1 MANTKTDEKLQ
12 KIAKD
17 LLESGEV
24 NLIIG
29 YTKGSNPQR
38 MRPVFIKN
46 PEEAEKLSFGH
57 NAVQDLAVFLKK
69 QEVKKFGKIGITVKG
84 CDEKAVNA
92 LIQEYQLSRD
102 NIKIIGMQCNG
113 VIKQNLADK
122 GETNVSETTV
132 YDKCLVCQEHT
143 PILYDF
149 LVETEEPELNLS
161 GSVKPYAEI
170 EKLEAMST
178 EEKNAYWAKEFD
190 KCIKCYACR
199 QACPLCFCSRCIVE
213 KNMPQWIDTNSE
225 EPGNAQWNLIRA
237 YHLSGRC
244 IGCGEC
250 ERACPVNIPLM
261 LINEKMARDIY
272 NLFGYKSGLDINAKP
287 VFGVFSESDF
297 NDFIK

>member
-12 KIAKD
+12 KIAKE
-17 LLESGEV
+17 LLESGEA
-24 NLIIG
+24 NLFIG

-38 MRPVFIKN
+38 MRPVFITK
-46 PEEAEKLSFGH
+46 PEEAEKLSFSRH
-57 NAVQDLAVFLKK
+57 AVQDLAVFLKK
-69 QEVKKFGKIGITVKG
+69 QEVKKFGKIGIAVKG
-84 CDEKAVNA
+84 CDEKAVNT
-92 LIQEYQLSRD
+92 LIQEYQISRD
-102 NIKIIGMQCNG
+102 DIKIIGMQCNG

-122 GETNVSETTV
+122 GETEVSEYTV
-132 YDKCLVCQEHT
+132 YDKCLICREHT
-143 PILYDF
+143 PVLYDF
-149 LVETEEPELNLS
+149 LIETEEPELSLS
-161 GSVKPYAEI
+161 GNVKPYAEI
-170 EKLEAMST
+170 EKLESMSA
-178 EEKNAYWAKEFD
+178 EEKNAFWAQEFD

-199 QACPLCFCSRCIVE
+199 QACPLCYCSRCIVE

-225 EPGNAQWNLIRA
+225 ETGNAQWNLIRA

-261 LINEKMARDIY
+261 LINEKMAKDVY

>member
-38 MRPVFIKN
+38 MRPVFITK
-46 PEEAEKLSFGH
+46 PEEVEKLSFSH

-69 QEVKKFGKIGITVKG
+69 QEVKKYGKIGITVKG
-84 CDEKAVNA
+84 CDEKAVNS

-122 GETNVSETTV
+122 GETKVSETTV
-132 YDKCLVCQEHT
+132 YDKCLICQEHT
-143 PILYDF
+143 PVLYDF
-149 LVETEEPELNLS
+149 LIETEEPELSLS
-161 GSVKPYAEI
+161 GNVKPYADI
-170 EKLEAMST
+170 EKLDELST
-178 EEKNAYWAKEFD
+178 EEKNAYWAKEFN

-225 EPGNAQWNLIRA
+225 EPGNAQWNMIRA

-261 LINEKMARDIY
+261 LINEKMARDVY

-287 VFGVFSESDF
+287 VFGVFSENDF

>member
-38 MRPVFIKN
+38 MRPVFITK
-46 PEEAEKLSFGH
+46 PEEVEKLSFSH

-69 QEVKKFGKIGITVKG
+69 QEVKKYGKIGITVKG
-84 CDEKAVNA
+84 CDEKAVNT

-122 GETNVSETTV
+122 GETKVSETTV

-143 PILYDF
+143 PVLYDF
-149 LVETEEPELNLS
+149 LVETEEPELSLS

-225 EPGNAQWNLIRA
+225 EPGNAQWNMIRA

-261 LINEKMARDIY
+261 LINEKMARDVY

>member
-38 MRPVFIKN
+38 MRPVFITK
-46 PEEAEKLSFGH
+46 PEEVEKLSFSH

-69 QEVKKFGKIGITVKG
+69 QEVKKYGKIGITVKG
-84 CDEKAVNA
+84 CDEKAVNT

-122 GETNVSETTV
+122 GETKVSETTV

-143 PILYDF
+143 PVLYDF
-149 LVETEEPELNLS
+149 LVETEEPELSLS

-225 EPGNAQWNLIRA
+225 EPGNAQWNMIRA

-261 LINEKMARDIY
+261 LINEKMARDVY

-287 VFGVFSESDF
+287 VFGVFSENDF

>member
-38 MRPVFIKN
+38 MRPVFITK
-46 PEEAEKLSFGH
+46 PEEVEKLSFSH

-69 QEVKKFGKIGITVKG
+69 QEVKKYGKIGITVKG
-84 CDEKAVNA
+84 CDEKAVNS

-122 GETNVSETTV
+122 GETKVSETTV
-132 YDKCLVCQEHT
+132 YDKCLICQEHT
-143 PILYDF
+143 PVLYDF
-149 LVETEEPELNLS
+149 LIETEEPELSLS
-161 GSVKPYAEI
+161 GNVKPYADI
-170 EKLEAMST
+170 EKLDELST

-225 EPGNAQWNLIRA
+225 EPGNAQWNMIRA

-261 LINEKMARDIY
+261 LINEKMARDVY

>member
-38 MRPVFIKN
+38 MRPVFITK
-46 PEEAEKLSFGH
+46 PEEVEKLSFSH

-69 QEVKKFGKIGITVKG
+69 QEVKKYGKIGITVKG
-84 CDEKAVNA
+84 CDEKAVNT

-102 NIKIIGMQCNG
+102 SIKIIGMQCNG

-122 GETNVSETTV
+122 GETKVSETTV

-143 PILYDF
+143 PVLYDF
-149 LVETEEPELNLS
+149 LVETEEPELSLS

-225 EPGNAQWNLIRA
+225 EPGNAQWNMIRA

-261 LINEKMARDIY
+261 LINEKMARDVY

>member
-17 LLESGEV
+17 LLESGEL

-38 MRPVFIKN
+38 MRPVFITK

-69 QEVKKFGKIGITVKG
+69 QEVKKYGKIGITVKG

-92 LIQEYQLSRD
+92 LIQEYQLSRE

-113 VIKQNLADK
+113 IIKQNLADK
-122 GETNVSETTV
+122 GETKVLETTV
-132 YDKCLVCQEHT
+132 YDKCLICQEHT
-143 PILYDF
+143 PVLYDF
-149 LVETEEPELNLS
+149 LVETEEPELSIS
-161 GSVKPYAEI
+161 GNVKPYAEI

>member
-17 LLESGEV
+17 LLESGEL

-38 MRPVFIKN
+38 MRPVFITK

-69 QEVKKFGKIGITVKG
+69 QEVKKYGKIGITVKG

-92 LIQEYQLSRD
+92 LIQEYQLSRE

-113 VIKQNLADK
+113 IIKQNLADK
-122 GETNVSETTV
+122 GETKVLETTV
-132 YDKCLVCQEHT
+132 YDKCLICQEHT
-143 PILYDF
+143 PVLYDF
-149 LVETEEPELNLS
+149 LVETEEPELSIS
-161 GSVKPYAEI
+161 GNVKPYAEI

-225 EPGNAQWNLIRA
+225 EQGNAQWNLIRA

-261 LINEKMARDIY
+261 LINEKMARDVY

-287 VFGVFSESDF
+287 VFGVFSENDF

>member
-29 YTKGSNPQR
+29 YTKGSNPHR
-38 MRPVFIKN
+38 IRPVFITK
-46 PEEAEKLSFGH
+46 PEEVEKLTFSS

-69 QEVKKFGKIGITVKG
+69 QEVKKYGKIGITVKG

-102 NIKIIGMQCNG
+102 NIKIIGLQCNG
-113 VIKQNLADK
+113 VIKQSLADK
-122 GETNVSETTV
+122 GETKVSETTV

-143 PILYDF
+143 PVLYDF
-149 LVETEEPELNLS
+149 LVETEEPELSIS
-161 GSVKPYAEI
+161 GNVKPYAEI

-225 EPGNAQWNLIRA
+225 ETGNSQWNLIRA

-261 LINEKMARDIY
+261 LINEKMARDVY
-272 NLFGYKSGLDINAKP
+272 NVFGYKSGLDINAKP
-287 VFGVFSESDF
+287 VFGVFSENDF

>member
-1 MANTKTDEKLQ
+1 
-12 KIAKD
+12 
-17 LLESGEV
+17 
-24 NLIIG
+24 
-29 YTKGSNPQR
+29 
-38 MRPVFIKN
+38 MRPVFITK
-46 PEEAEKLSFGH
+46 PEEVEKLSFSH

-69 QEVKKFGKIGITVKG
+69 QEVKKYGKIGITVKG
-84 CDEKAVNA
+84 CDEKAVNS

-132 YDKCLVCQEHT
+132 YDKCLICQEHT
-143 PILYDF
+143 PVLYDF
-149 LVETEEPELNLS
+149 LIETEEPELSLS
-161 GSVKPYAEI
+161 GNIKPYADI
-170 EKLEAMST
+170 EKLDELST
-178 EEKNAYWAKEFD
+178 EEKNAYWAKEFN

-225 EPGNAQWNLIRA
+225 EPGNAQWNMIRA

-261 LINEKMARDIY
+261 LINEKMARDVY

-287 VFGVFSESDF
+287 VFGVFSENDF

>member
-38 MRPVFIKN
+38 MRPVFITK
-46 PEEAEKLSFGH
+46 PEEVEKLLFSH

-69 QEVKKFGKIGITVKG
+69 QEVKKYGKIGITVKG
-84 CDEKAVNA
+84 CDEKAVNT

-122 GETNVSETTV
+122 GETKVSETTV

-143 PILYDF
+143 PVLYDF
-149 LVETEEPELNLS
+149 LVETEEPELSLS

-225 EPGNAQWNLIRA
+225 EPGNAQWNMIRA

-261 LINEKMARDIY
+261 LINEKMARDVY